1 MRFETRFDRLGSAMD
16 GGFYMGQNGNMT
28 AGARSLAILLGVTM
42 CAGAQDALVR
52 EPAAGRYLVA
62 QRDLLDPNFSETVIL
77 LVHYSEKEAMGL
89 VVNRPT
95 KVTVSRLFQEM
106 EEARGRRDPVYL
118 GGPVAVNGVV
128 ALLRSS
134 KDPAE
139 GAEHVTEDVYLI
151 SSEGTLKKAIERG
164 AEASEFRILL
174 GYAGWGPRQPTEL
187 WSTIESDSW
196 RFIHPAGIL
205 YPAGI
210 RPASTCASRRAST
223 GAVC

>member
-1 MRFETRFDRLGSAMD
+1 
-16 GGFYMGQNGNMT
+16 MGQNGNMT

-89 VVNRPT
+89 VVDRPT

-128 ALLRSS
+128 GLLRSS

-164 AEASEFRILL
+164 AEASEFRIFL
-174 GYAGWGPRQPTEL
+174 GYAGWGARQLDGEL
-187 WSTIESDSW
+187 ARGSW
-196 RFIHPAGIL
+196 HVFKADVSVAFDADPEGVWKRFIQRTNLQIAL
-205 YPAGI
+205 TDLF
-210 RPASTCASRRAST
+210 RPA
-223 GAVC
+223 AVR